1 MRMFSKG
8 AGLGRIL
15 AVVAVVI
22 FVLAAI
28 GEWPSDLQD
37 DLDPIPLGLALL
49 AGSLAL
55 E

>member
-1 MRMFSKG
+1 MFSKG

-15 AVVAVVI
+15 ALAAVVV
-22 FVLAAI
+22 FALAAI
-28 GEWPSDLQD
+28 GEWPSDLED
-37 DLDPIPLGLALL
+37 DLEPVALGLALL